1 MVYENN
7 DYSSP
12 TKDISMTQKL
22 GYRKHSCANAYEV
35 GSARNSQ
42 VVVKVA
48 SARIRRELFE

>member
-12 TKDISMTQKL
+12 KKDISRTQKL

-35 GSARNSQ
+35 GSTRNAK
-42 VVVKVA
+42 VVKVA
-48 SARIRRELFE
+48 SATIDREIFE